1 MIFFLTAI
9 GLLVL
14 SFLFSGLEAAWVAL
28 DRVRLQHRAA
38 KNEGRARPMLAW
50 DAASPQAD
58 LVMAWTSRLAAAGAF
73 VLLAAGFSRLGA
85 PVWAAPLVFIP
96 VYALVVQLLARQVF
110 RRLPFKVLSASW
122 WLVTLAGS
130 FWSLLARP
138 AAALLRRVPREELSR
153 APAADELMSAAATAP
168 EVSDLERGMLRSVLD
183 FRRLAAGG
191 LARPVAD
198 FPHAPADRTLADLLG
213 DRTLADARLVVVTG
227 PDGLPLGAMSCAS
240 AVLSGAPGAR
250 VQSFARPLLSFPG
263 DLPGWKALAKLR
275 RAPTP
280 VAEVHDEDTGRFLG
294 IITEESVVARLLG
307 QTV

>member
-1 MIFFLTAI
+1 MIFVFAVA
-9 GLLVL
+9 LLVL
-14 SFLFSGLEAAWVAL
+14 SFVFSGLEAAWVAL

-38 KNEGRARPMLAW
+38 KNEGCARPMLAW
-50 DAASPQAD
+50 DAAAPQAD

-73 VLLAAGFSRLGA
+73 VLLADGFSQLGA
-85 PVWAAPLVFIP
+85 PSWAAPLVFVP
-96 VYALVVQLLARQVF
+96 VYALLVQLLARQVF

-138 AAALLRRVPREELSR
+138 VAALLRCVPREELSR
-153 APAADELMSAAATAP
+153 APAADELMAAAATAP

-198 FPHAPADRTLADLLG
+198 FPHAPADRTVAELLA
-213 DRTLADARLVVVTG
+213 DRTLAEARHVVVTG
-227 PDGLPLGAMSCAS
+227 RDGLPLGAVPCA
-240 AVLSGAPGAR
+240 AAALAGAPGAR
-250 VQSFARPLLSFPG
+250 AQSFARPLLSFPS

-280 VAEVHDEDTGRFLG
+280 VAEVRDEVSGRLVG